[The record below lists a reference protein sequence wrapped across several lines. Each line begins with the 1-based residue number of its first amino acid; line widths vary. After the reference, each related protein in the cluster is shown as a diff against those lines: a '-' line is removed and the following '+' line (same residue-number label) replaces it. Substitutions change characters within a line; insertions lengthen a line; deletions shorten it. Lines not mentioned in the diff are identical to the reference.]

1 MSGSSITPKI
11 HPITGMRLMP
21 IRFTGKDG
29 TVKEIW
35 PILGAEDNGQ
45 PDNAGGTG
53 GTGDGSGTG
62 GTGTGGTGGDGTG
75 STGGS
80 GDGTGGSS
88 DNETDPEKLRQ
99 KAKDANDEAARRRH
113 SEKAARDE
121 LEATKAKLK
130 EFEDKDRTELEKAQ
144 RDVAEITARA
154 EKAEAQVKELQ
165 IHNAFL
171 GSNKHS
177 WQNGS
182 TALKLA
188 DLSDVKID
196 EDGKVTGLDKALD
209 KLAKEHAY
217 LLKPDTNSGQGGSG
231 GQGSGAP
238 AGSGGQGHNTKDSRA
253 ATAARFPAAARRR

>member
-1 MSGSSITPKI
+1 MSGSSITPKF

-29 TVKEIW
+29 TVQEIW

-45 PDNAGGTG
+45 PGNAGGTG
-53 GTGDGSGTG
+53 STGDGGTG

-75 STGGS
+75 GE
-80 GDGTGGSS
+80 GDGTGGSG
-88 DNETDPEKLRQ
+88 DTETDPEKLRQ

-121 LEATKAKLK
+121 LEAAKAKLK

-144 RDVAEITARA
+144 RDLAEATARA
-154 EKAEAQVKELQ
+154 EKAESEIKDLRIQ
-165 IHNAFL
+165 NAFL
-171 GSNKHS
+171 GSNKHT
-177 WQNGS
+177 WQNGGA
-182 TALKLA
+182 ALKLA
-188 DLSDVKID
+188 DLSEVKID
-196 EDGKVTGLDKALD
+196 EDGKVTGLDKALE

-217 LLKPDTNSGQGGSG
+217 LLKPDGNSGAGKGG

-238 AGSGGQGHNTKDSRA
+238 AGSGGQGHGTKDSRA